1 VSAGPAKLVVFM
13 TLPIDPDMKTAWEQ
27 QRMLQR
33 VKGAFLDGDTSAVVV
48 SLIAEPLAR
57 FEEKHRMDSSDTQI
71 VQVNASFALP
81 QLTNHVLHR
90 ARNAASPLPHTRAPT
105 DHIPSWIDLWHSWYS
120 PSSVTCS
127 ASRIAFPPLPLPLTI
142 SHTSRM
148 SCWAASSRRA

>member
-1 VSAGPAKLVVFM
+1 MAGGSTGPAKLVVFM

-71 VQVNASFALP
+71 VQVNAPSALP
-81 QLTNHVLHR
+81 QLPNNVSQR
-90 ARNAASPLPHTRAPT
+90 ARKAASQLPLILERLLTTSHCGSIRRTAGTYPVPQPALHPG
-105 DHIPSWIDLWHSWYS
+105 S
-120 PSSVTCS
+120 PS
-127 ASRIAFPPLPLPLTI
+127 
-142 SHTSRM
+142 H
-148 SCWAASSRRA
+148 RRLCR